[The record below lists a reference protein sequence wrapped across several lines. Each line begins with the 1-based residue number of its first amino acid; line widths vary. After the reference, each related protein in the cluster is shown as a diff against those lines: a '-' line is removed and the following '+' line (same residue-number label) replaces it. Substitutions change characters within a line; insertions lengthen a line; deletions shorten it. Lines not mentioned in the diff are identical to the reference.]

1 MKVLSFDI
9 GIKNMAYCLFEC
21 IDLDVDLDK
30 HQDQDQDQDK
40 SIRVQDWGVLDLAE
54 SGAGTDKGITS
65 KCSCDFRIQPP
76 AKKRAKTALS
86 PSEVHCKKN
95 AKYVKSGKKYCEKH
109 AKDCGFIIP
118 TKELS
123 QGSLKKKSKEE
134 LIELC
139 KTIAFPL
146 VSSTE
151 NHTKKA
157 LLEAFSEKILDTI
170 VVKRA
175 KSASE
180 IDLITI
186 GVNMRDRLD
195 EIGGRF
201 EGLTH
206 VIMENQISPLAGRM
220 KTIQGML
227 TEYFIIRWPD
237 ISIQFVSSSNKLKGL
252 VPTTVTVTAT
262 ETNQFVST
270 TPDGGVL
277 QTSGQIYRKHKS
289 DGIDICGRF
298 LMQNPGLAGESWMT
312 GAMDRGEKRDDLA
325 DCFLQGIW
333 FLKSQKIITY
343 AEDLK
348 INIV

>member
-30 HQDQDQDQDK
+30 HQDQDQDK
-40 SIRVQDWGVLDLAE
+40 SIRVQDWGILDLAE
-54 SGAGTDKGITS
+54 SGASADKGVTS
-65 KCSCDFRIQPP
+65 KCSCDFRIQSP
-76 AKKRAKTALS
+76 AKKRAKPTTPL
-86 PSEVHCKKN
+86 PEVPCKKK
-95 AKYVKSGKKYCEKH
+95 AKYEKSGRKFCEKH

-139 KTIAFPL
+139 KTFAFPL
-146 VSSTE
+146 VLSTE
-151 NHTKKA
+151 NPTKKA
-157 LLEAFSEKILDTI
+157 ILDTFSEKILDTI
-170 VVKRA
+170 VVKHA

-201 EGLTH
+201 EGLTR

-227 TEYFIIRWPD
+227 TEYFIIRWPGV
-237 ISIQFVSSSNKLKGL
+237 SIQFVSSSNKLKGL
-252 VPTTVTVTAT
+252 VPTTVTVTT
-262 ETNQFVST
+262 IETNQFVST
-270 TPDGGVL
+270 TPDTMV

-298 LMQNPGLAGESWMT
+298 LMQNPGLVPESWRRV
-312 GAMDRGEKRDDLA
+312 MDRGEKRDDLA

>member
-21 IDLDVDLDK
+21 IDVDVDVDV
-30 HQDQDQDQDK
+30 DK
-40 SIRVQDWGVLDLAE
+40 SIRVQDWGILDLAE
-54 SGAGTDKGITS
+54 SGVEKETPT
-65 KCSCDFRIQPP
+65 KCICDFNIQPP
-76 AKKRAKTALS
+76 AKKRAKTNLS
-86 PSEVHCKKN
+86 PSEVHCKKK

-139 KTIAFPL
+139 KTFAFPL
-146 VSSTE
+146 VLSTE

-157 LLEAFSEKILDTI
+157 LLEAFSDKILDTI

-252 VPTTVTVTAT
+252 VPTMVTVTAT

-270 TPDGGVL
+270 PPDTVVKN
-277 QTSGQIYRKHKS
+277 SGQIYRKHKS

-298 LMQNPGLAGESWMT
+298 LMQNPGLAGESWMA